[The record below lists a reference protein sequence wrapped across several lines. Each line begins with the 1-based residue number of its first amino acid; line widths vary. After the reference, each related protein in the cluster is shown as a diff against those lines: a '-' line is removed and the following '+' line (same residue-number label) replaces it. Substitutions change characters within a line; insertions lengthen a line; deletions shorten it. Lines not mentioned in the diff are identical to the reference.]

1 MSTNIDTMKLYW
13 EHIRQY
19 KTTFWL
25 QIIFVPLAALLL
37 DLLVPYLLSM
47 AVGTFS
53 THDTALLQK
62 CLWAAAGIGFMGVL
76 FNFIGFQAAIIHE
89 SAVRKSLVDSTLLK
103 LLLKDQ
109 TFFSNQKIGALTGKF
124 IDFVN
129 GHVNLQDMVVMNTLR
144 FLLSFGVGVVIIF
157 LHSAIMGW
165 IVLLLLVALL
175 VQVRLS
181 MKFRAPLRMAR
192 KNMIAELN
200 GATADS
206 ISNNLTVK
214 TFAHERQEQRAIA
227 KLTTKYQ
234 QVYRKDFRWMST
246 EGSSRL
252 LLMTLVQVIAI
263 AVMAHLLFAGNIE
276 LGIAVFIVSYLQR
289 VATQIFSLGELVN
302 GYDRIFLQTAP
313 MTEILLTSNTIT
325 DMPRAKRLTKP
336 QGKISL
342 NHVSYHY
349 PDDDEMVLHDLN
361 LTIPAGQKVGL
372 VGKSGSGKTT
382 LTRLMLRFDDVSDG
396 EITIDGHNIRA
407 VTQESLRKAISY
419 VPQEPLLFHRE
430 LKENIAYGKLDA
442 TDEQIEKAAR
452 DANALDFIKKLP
464 QSFQTIVGER
474 GVKLSGGQ
482 RQRVAIARALLKD
495 APILVL
501 DEATSALDSESE
513 KQIQQSLSTLMKGRT
528 SLVIAHRLST
538 IAKLDRIIVMND
550 GKIIEDGTHE
560 QLLTKNGLYAKLWRH
575 QSGGFIDE

>member
-47 AVGTFS
+47 AIGTFS
-53 THDTALLQK
+53 THNIALLQK
-62 CLWAAAGIGFMGVL
+62 CLWGAAGVGLMGVL

-109 TFFSNQKIGALTGKF
+109 AFFSNQKIGALTGKF

-157 LHSAIMGW
+157 LHSVIMGW
-165 IVLLLLVALL
+165 IVLLLLITLL

-206 ISNNLTVK
+206 ISNNVTVK
-214 TFAHERQEQRAIA
+214 TFAHEKQEQHTIA
-227 KLTTKYQ
+227 KLTAKYQ

-246 EGSSRL
+246 EGSLRL

-263 AVMAHLLFAGNIE
+263 AVMAHLLFTNKIE
-276 LGIAVFIVSYLQR
+276 LGIAIFIVSYLQR
-289 VATQIFSLGELVN
+289 IATQIFSLGELVN

-313 MTEILLTSNTIT
+313 MTEILLSPDATT
-325 DMPRAKRLTKP
+325 DAPYAKRLPAPK
-336 QGKISL
+336 GEISL

-349 PDDDEMVLHDLN
+349 PDGDDLVLHNLN

-430 LKENIAYGKLDA
+430 LKENIAYGKLGA
-442 TDEQIEKAAR
+442 TDEQVTQAAH

-513 KQIQQSLSTLMKGRT
+513 KLIQQSLATLMKGRT

-550 GKIIEDGTHE
+550 GAIIEDGTHE